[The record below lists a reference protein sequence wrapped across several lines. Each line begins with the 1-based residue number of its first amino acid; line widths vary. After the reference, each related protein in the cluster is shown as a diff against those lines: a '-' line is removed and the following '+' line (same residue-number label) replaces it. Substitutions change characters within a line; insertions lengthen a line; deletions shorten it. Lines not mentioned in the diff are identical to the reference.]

1 MTRNIN
7 FEDMPKH
14 EVSEKAL
21 SHLQVVMYKQDD
33 VGVKKYGEALQ
44 SYLNY
49 DWDAM
54 ADEEIADFLKYR
66 QCARERKAYIVEI
79 LKAGLR
85 ADETESKDYIQIA
98 LDLLTL
104 EGTGK

>member
-7 FEDMPKH
+7 FEEVPKH
-14 EVSEKAL
+14 EVSERSL
-21 SHLQVVMYKQDD
+21 SHLQAVMYKQDD
-33 VGVKKYGEALQ
+33 IGVERYGEALQ
-44 SYLNY
+44 HYLNY
-49 DWDAM
+49 DWEAM

-66 QCARERKAYIVEI
+66 QCARERKAHVIEI

-85 ADETESKDYIQIA
+85 ATESESKDYIQIA
-98 LDLLTL
+98 LELLTV